1 MYNLTIVADDL
12 TGTADSGA
20 FPVSCGRKVQV
31 IVNYE
36 SDIQPHENGE
46 VLGINMSS
54 RTIPGK
60 DALKMHTVIAKK
72 IKDFPDQLIMKKM
85 DTGFRGNASFEI
97 EGMLKGLDT
106 DICFIIDNIPD
117 LGTFTLYGHQYAEG
131 QILHKSLYAKDPIKA
146 PTKSFIPEIMQEDT
160 SLKVGLVNIDSVK
173 GTDLL
178 ASVKKTLSEGA
189 KIIVFDAITKADGL
203 KIVSTLQPAFPKA
216 LWAGSLGMVEALSG
230 YLFGDIK
237 PPVLKERDIRCACFT
252 ASAYEATKNQ
262 IKLSQKKGLEV
273 IDLDIERVL
282 SNDRSAVDEAI
293 EACITANR
301 DSDFI
306 LRPYCP
312 PELSAEGLDK
322 LILKALSE
330 CTEKICSSII
340 FDRLVIIGGETSQ
353 ALFNSLKINR
363 LMLNQKPETGIAS
376 GTIIDSEY
384 KGKEIALKGGSVGT
398 VEALNKMLCK

>member
-36 SDIQPHENGE
+36 SDIQPHENDE

-60 DALKMHTVIAKK
+60 EALEKHTVIAEK
-72 IKDFPDQLIMKKM
+72 IRDFPDQLIMKKM
-85 DTGFRGNASFEI
+85 DTGFRGNAPFEI

-106 DICFIIDNIPD
+106 DICFIIDHIPD

-146 PTKSFIPEIMQEDT
+146 PTKSFIPEIMQPDT
-160 SLKVGLVNIDSVK
+160 SLKVGLVDIDSVK
-173 GTDLL
+173 GNDLL
-178 ASVKKTLSEGA
+178 SSVKKVLSDGV
-189 KIIVFDAITKADGL
+189 KIIVFDAITKEDGL

-216 LWAGSLGMVEALSG
+216 LWAGSLGMIEALSG
-230 YLFGDIK
+230 YLFGTIN
-237 PPVLKERDIRCACFT
+237 PPVLRERDIKCACFT
-252 ASAYEATKNQ
+252 ASAYEATRNQ
-262 IKLSQKKGLEV
+262 INLSRKKGLKV
-273 IDLDIERVL
+273 IELDIKRVV
-282 SNDRSAVDEAI
+282 SNDRTAIDEAVKS
-293 EACITANR
+293 CIDANR

-312 PELSAEGLDK
+312 QELAVEGLDK
-322 LILKALSE
+322 VILKALSE

-376 GTIIDSEY
+376 GIIIDSEY
-384 KGKEIALKGGSVGT
+384 KGKEIALKGGSVGS
-398 VEALNKMLCK
+398 VEALDKMLCK